1 MIAETIEKKNYWG
14 RCKAGYYLYQFD
26 CLQDFVNLPKP
37 TANEGNKQ
45 QWKSYDMNTKSKWLS
60 PNGNTRKEIEGF
72 SKTGWQYGSK
82 KSSEMIND
90 LSLPHIESVKRKRV
104 NSDRG
109 DELDIHQV
117 NRGQISTAWKRTKR
131 LSRKTPKRFTLVCRL
146 GGSCGLSSTEL
157 LWRGVTTLA
166 LATVLS
172 KAGHAVEIKAF
183 CMNEGVYPNA
193 KIKDR
198 LDIVTVKSFSNPLDI
213 DALSNILCLAG
224 FFRHYVFKAWLQKKY
239 QCPSG
244 LGHMVNK
251 DLQFNNSRQS
261 TVIDIPHNKTSNKQG
276 AEYWLKKT
284 IEAL

>member
-1 MIAETIEKKNYWG
+1 MITETTEKNNYWG
-14 RCKAGYYLYQFD
+14 HCKAGYYLYQFD
-26 CLQDFVNLPKP
+26 CLQDFVGLPKP
-37 TANEGNKQ
+37 SANKENKEH
-45 QWKSYDMNTKSKWLS
+45 WDSFEMDKKSKWLS

-82 KSSEMIND
+82 KSSEMISE
-90 LSLPHIESVKRKRV
+90 LSLPHVESVKRKRI
-104 NSDRG
+104 NSDMG

-117 NRGQISTAWKRTKR
+117 NRGQINTAWKRTKR
-131 LSRKTPKRFTLVCRL
+131 LSRKSPKRFTLVCRL
-146 GGSCGLSSTEL
+146 GGGCGLSSTEL
-157 LWRGVTTLA
+157 LWRGVATLA

-183 CMNEGVYPNA
+183 CMNQGVYPKA
-193 KIKDR
+193 KIRDR

-244 LGHMVNK
+244 LGNMSSRALK
-251 DLQFNNSRQS
+251 FNTSRQS
-261 TVIDIPHNKTSNKQG
+261 TVIDIPHDETSNKNG

-284 IEAL
+284 IESL